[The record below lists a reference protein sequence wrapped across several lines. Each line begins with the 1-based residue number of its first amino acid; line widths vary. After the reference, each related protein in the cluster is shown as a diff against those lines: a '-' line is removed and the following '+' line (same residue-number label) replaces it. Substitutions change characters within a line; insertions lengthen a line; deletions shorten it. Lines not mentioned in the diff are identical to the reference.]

1 MIVFLYSSL
10 SAFQLTRSQSYK
22 PGSILKDTRDI
33 DSIVKTDHLKLTHAL
48 KLMKG
53 FNNGAYNFL
62 SVNIENRVNEFHIKQ
77 QNKYR
82 NRNKMISFKRIRND
96 I

>member
-48 KLMKG
+48 
-53 FNNGAYNFL
+53 
-62 SVNIENRVNEFHIKQ
+62 
-77 QNKYR
+77 
-82 NRNKMISFKRIRND
+82 NRNISLRYRDLSANEDNFGH
-96 I
+96 